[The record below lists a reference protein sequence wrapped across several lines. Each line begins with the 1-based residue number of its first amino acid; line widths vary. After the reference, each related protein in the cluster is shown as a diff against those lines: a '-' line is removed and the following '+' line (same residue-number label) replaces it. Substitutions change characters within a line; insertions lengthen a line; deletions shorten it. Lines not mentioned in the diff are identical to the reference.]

1 MKFENI
7 VPRFIVSL
15 GIIWEIGNNNIKLER
30 ELFFTNYFQTPI
42 TIVSPVIKI
51 R

>member
-15 GIIWEIGNNNIKLER
+15 GIIWGKFGKKIIFYKL
-30 ELFFTNYFQTPI
+30 LSNSINDSFGCYKN
-42 TIVSPVIKI
+42 
-51 R
+51 